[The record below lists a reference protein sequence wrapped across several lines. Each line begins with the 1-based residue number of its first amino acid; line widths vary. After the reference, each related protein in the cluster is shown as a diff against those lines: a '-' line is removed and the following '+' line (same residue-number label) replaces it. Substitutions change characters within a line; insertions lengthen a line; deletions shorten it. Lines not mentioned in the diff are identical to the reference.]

1 MSTYSEKST
10 KVQRLRVHHL
20 TQAKQRGEK
29 LVMLTAYD
37 AVTARILDAAGT
49 DMLLVGDSIGNTM
62 LGRENTLEVTLDE
75 NGGSY
80 PRRRQCHHPRHGGS

>member
-20 TQAKQRGEK
+20 AQAKQRGEK

-49 DMLLVGDSIGNTM
+49 DMLLVGDSIGNPGGNP
-62 LGRENTLEVTLDE
+62 GR

>member
-20 TQAKQRGEK
+20 AQAKQRGEK

-62 LGRENTLEVTLDE
+62 LGRENW
-75 NGGSY
+75 
-80 PRRRQCHHPRHGGS
+80 R